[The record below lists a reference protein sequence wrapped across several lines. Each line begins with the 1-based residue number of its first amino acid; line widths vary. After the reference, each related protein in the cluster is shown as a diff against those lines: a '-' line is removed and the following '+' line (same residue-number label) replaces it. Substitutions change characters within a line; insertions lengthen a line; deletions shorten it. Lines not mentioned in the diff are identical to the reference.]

1 MNNTDKVLKESRI
14 LVDSAK
20 DTVAKNL
27 LIAARSNTVSLTE
40 DQLSK
45 LISIVNISLDES
57 YQRALPVFSISIKK
71 YT

>member
-57 YQRALPVFSISIKK
+57 YQRALPVFSTSIKK